1 MRCTANHLSCGSTSC
16 WVHNCSLRGQRKYMK
31 ANNTRQA
38 PMPDCEVQ
46 FLAEAKTPAGRDK
59 VMPLVHLIA
68 QVLDAAVSGQDV
80 NLRIGA
86 TRNKSAFI
94 VTLYQDNE
102 ASYASGV
109 NWDTLLEQVAL
120 LL

>member
-1 MRCTANHLSCGSTSC
+1 
-16 WVHNCSLRGQRKYMK
+16 
-31 ANNTRQA
+31 
-38 PMPDCEVQ
+38 MPDCEAAYLEQVKTAKGQ
-46 FLAEAKTPAGRDK
+46 AEYQ
-59 VMPLVHLIA
+59 PLVQLIA
-68 QVLDAAVSGQDV
+68 QVLDAAVSGEDV

-94 VTLYQDNE
+94 VTLYQDKE

-109 NWDTLLEQVAL
+109 NWATLLEQVAL